1 MGLEAEK
8 IDRKKE
14 GTFSTVPQGNEG
26 TVDNMDIEEVDEKEV
41 ENTYRKDV
49 VKAANTFCVASV
61 PSVNS
66 THASSNV
73 LPSSSSDCTHIDNE
87 GLLIKLRDSS
97 KFISTI
103 PLTNITNQKC
113 VISMKTKDIL
123 MTHSTESSDE
133 ISTNQSIPKGPSGIC
148 IESSRHQVNGHA
160 NEEGKGNSIGKLS
173 TNSLIVNEDSLD
185 ENLCKAAASTVGTM
199 SQKLL
204 KVTNKLFSPCKAKN
218 MLHMKEIRP
227 TLQEPEKGVKEII
240 EEMEI
245 VKDIKDKSSNSPT
258 QERSLSKEKR
268 KEKRKIQCVLKQK
281 IASDSKSNLSPLRS
295 LSEND
300 ELDDKQVLPYQQKN
314 IATPSII
321 KVVSVDKK
329 ATSSK
334 SIKSKK
340 LALAEARKARLAE
353 MRGKTKPVTLSQ
365 ATKKKFK
372 TTSNTEAF
380 RKNVSA
386 LSSHLKDKKTPTP
399 TALSN
404 ATASSMF
411 RGTVTDHNERKKI
424 LDTQIREKAVAVAK
438 KRAAESAHQHAQVT
452 QDIDR
457 NNKSPNKCNNNKI
470 QTKEEK
476 VLSPMD
482 TYEISDREDSDSSE
496 EEDSDDEDDDN
507 KKKKRVPSWAQRN
520 KLLPMLEKQFLEGPG
535 RMDPDEIFSEVST
548 CNLEEIFDQKKK
560 RYVKRTSSGNWTKD
574 RVTATEKLVYK
585 REMGF
590 PAKRK
595 Y

>member
-1 MGLEAEK
+1 MGM
-8 IDRKKE
+8 
-14 GTFSTVPQGNEG
+14 P
-26 TVDNMDIEEVDEKEV
+26 
-41 ENTYRKDV
+41 Y
-49 VKAANTFCVASV
+49 
-61 PSVNS
+61 
-66 THASSNV
+66 
-73 LPSSSSDCTHIDNE
+73 
-87 GLLIKLRDSS
+87 
-97 KFISTI
+97 
-103 PLTNITNQKC
+103 
-113 VISMKTKDIL
+113 
-123 MTHSTESSDE
+123 
-133 ISTNQSIPKGPSGIC
+133 
-148 IESSRHQVNGHA
+148 
-160 NEEGKGNSIGKLS
+160 
-173 TNSLIVNEDSLD
+173 
-185 ENLCKAAASTVGTM
+185 
-199 SQKLL
+199 
-204 KVTNKLFSPCKAKN
+204 
-218 MLHMKEIRP
+218 MKEIRP
-227 TLQEPEKGVKEII
+227 TFQEPEKGVKEMI

-245 VKDIKDKSSNSPT
+245 VKDIKDKSSNAPT

-300 ELDDKQVLPYQQKN
+300 ELDNKQGLPHQQKS

-380 RKNVSA
+380 RKNISA

-411 RGTVTDHNERKKI
+411 RGTATDHNERKKI
-424 LDTQIREKAVAVAK
+424 LDTQIREKAAAAAAN
-438 KRAAESAHQHAQVT
+438 KRVAESTHQHAQAT

-535 RMDPDEIFSEVST
+535 RMILMKYF
-548 CNLEEIFDQKKK
+548 QKYQHAILKK
-560 RYVKRTSSGNWTKD
+560 F
-574 RVTATEKLVYK
+574 LI
-585 REMGF
+585 
-590 PAKRK
+590 KRK
-595 Y
+595 SVM

>member
-1 MGLEAEK
+1 MEAKCDKGNNGPNNIVNSDFMRCSFDKKKTNLPQDQNNKKSKDSQPDYELHVNSMRVVDLRKELRKRGIDTSGLKRVLQERLLSVLEAEK

-14 GTFSTVPQGNEG
+14 GIFSTVPQGNEG

-41 ENTYRKDV
+41 ENTHKKDV

-73 LPSSSSDCTHIDNE
+73 LPSSSSDCTNIDNE
-87 GLLIKLRDSS
+87 GHLIKLRDSS

-185 ENLCKAAASTVGTM
+185 ENLCKSAASTVGTM

-295 LSEND
+295 LSEN
-300 ELDDKQVLPYQQKN
+300 
-314 IATPSII
+314 A
-321 KVVSVDKK
+321 
-329 ATSSK
+329 
-334 SIKSKK
+334 
-340 LALAEARKARLAE
+340 
-353 MRGKTKPVTLSQ
+353 
-365 ATKKKFK
+365 
-372 TTSNTEAF
+372 
-380 RKNVSA
+380 
-386 LSSHLKDKKTPTP
+386 
-399 TALSN
+399 
-404 ATASSMF
+404 
-411 RGTVTDHNERKKI
+411 
-424 LDTQIREKAVAVAK
+424 
-438 KRAAESAHQHAQVT
+438 
-452 QDIDR
+452 
-457 NNKSPNKCNNNKI
+457 
-470 QTKEEK
+470 
-476 VLSPMD
+476 
-482 TYEISDREDSDSSE
+482 
-496 EEDSDDEDDDN
+496 
-507 KKKKRVPSWAQRN
+507 
-520 KLLPMLEKQFLEGPG
+520 
-535 RMDPDEIFSEVST
+535 
-548 CNLEEIFDQKKK
+548 
-560 RYVKRTSSGNWTKD
+560 
-574 RVTATEKLVYK
+574 
-585 REMGF
+585 
-590 PAKRK
+590 
-595 Y
+595 

>member
-1 MGLEAEK
+1 MQIIFEQPQVQSVTSTVTTAIEEVRLNHFEDIVAEFDLSTNWVKNSLRCLKRKIFESNENEPHWKRKRSIIKNMEAKCDKGNNGPNNIVNSDFMRCSFDKKKTNLLQDQNNKKSKDSQPDYELHVNSLRVVDLRIELRKRGIDTSGLKRVLQERLLSVLEAEK

-14 GTFSTVPQGNEG
+14 GIFSTVPQGNEG
-26 TVDNMDIEEVDEKEV
+26 TVDNMDIEEVEEKEV
-41 ENTYRKDV
+41 EITYKKDV

-73 LPSSSSDCTHIDNE
+73 LPSSSSDCTNIDNE

-185 ENLCKAAASTVGTM
+185 ENLGKSAASTVGTM

-218 MLHMKEIRP
+218 MPYMKEIRP
-227 TLQEPEKGVKEII
+227 TFQEPEKGVKEMI

-245 VKDIKDKSSNSPT
+245 VKDIKDKSSNAPT

-300 ELDDKQVLPYQQKN
+300 ELDNKQGLPHQQKN

-353 MRGKTKPVTLSQ
+353 MRGKVRPCT
-365 ATKKKFK
+365 F
-372 TTSNTEAF
+372 
-380 RKNVSA
+380 
-386 LSSHLKDKKTPTP
+386 
-399 TALSN
+399 
-404 ATASSMF
+404 
-411 RGTVTDHNERKKI
+411 
-424 LDTQIREKAVAVAK
+424 
-438 KRAAESAHQHAQVT
+438 
-452 QDIDR
+452 
-457 NNKSPNKCNNNKI
+457 
-470 QTKEEK
+470 
-476 VLSPMD
+476 
-482 TYEISDREDSDSSE
+482 
-496 EEDSDDEDDDN
+496 
-507 KKKKRVPSWAQRN
+507 
-520 KLLPMLEKQFLEGPG
+520 
-535 RMDPDEIFSEVST
+535 
-548 CNLEEIFDQKKK
+548 
-560 RYVKRTSSGNWTKD
+560 
-574 RVTATEKLVYK
+574 
-585 REMGF
+585 
-590 PAKRK
+590 
-595 Y
+595 